1 MKVVNVLTI
10 IFYLVSVVLI
20 PISWFE
26 LEGKV
31 IITAIGYGSLI
42 LGGLMVLLKVYLTFK
57 QKKSKHDRDNN
68 KTN

>member
-31 IITAIGYGSLI
+31 IITAIGYGFLL
-42 LGGLMVLLKVYLTFK
+42 LGGLMVLLKVCLTFK
-57 QKKSKHDRDNN
+57 QKKSKRDGDND
-68 KTN
+68 KTS

>member
-20 PISWFE
+20 PISWFD

-57 QKKSKHDRDNN
+57 HKKSKHDRDNN
-68 KTN
+68 KTS